1 MALFTLARRPARATH
16 AHASAPEA
24 VHPPAP
30 DPTALLDAL
39 PVNVLALDPQ
49 TGTITYANRRSVETL
64 TSIQDHL
71 PAGVDPM
78 AMVGTSFDVFHKNP
92 AHQRAI
98 VADPN
103 RLPWRAKIKLGPER
117 MDLHVSAVYDG
128 RGRYIAAALTWS
140 VITSLTRS
148 VETFEETMRAALE
161 DVAGA
166 SGAMRQAAGE
176 VQEATAETSRSVAS
190 SSTGAEEASAN
201 VQAVAAAAE
210 ELDTSIAEIGRQ
222 VAEAGKV
229 TQDAVAAAREGSQ
242 NVEALA
248 EASRRIGEI
257 VSLIQTIAG
266 QTNLLALNATIEA
279 ARAGEAGKG
288 FAVVA
293 AEVKTLAGQTAK
305 ATEEIAAQIAA
316 IQAAT
321 DQTVG
326 AIGRVSEIIERV
338 DQSSMAISA
347 AVEQQAVTTS
357 EIARNV
363 SEAATGTGS
372 VSQSL
377 AQVHS
382 IAERSGGAAESVLD
396 AIGDVE
402 RQSDRVSQAVARFLE
417 DVRRI

>member
-1 MALFTLARRPARATH
+1 MSLFSLARRPARATD
-16 AHASAPEA
+16 AHAPMPAAE
-24 VHPPAP
+24 HPAP
-30 DPTALLDAL
+30 PDLAALLDAL
-39 PVNVLALDPQ
+39 PVNILTLDPA
-49 TGTITYANRRSVETL
+49 TGAITYANRRSVETL
-64 TSIQDHL
+64 AGIRDHL
-71 PAGVDPM
+71 PAGVDPQ
-78 AMVGTSFDVFHKNP
+78 AIVGTSFDVFHKNP

-98 VADPN
+98 VADPK

-117 MDLHVSAVYDG
+117 MDLHVSAVHD
-128 RGRYIAAALTWS
+128 RQGRYLAAALTWS
-140 VITSLTRS
+140 VITSLSRS
-148 VETFEETMRAALE
+148 VEGFEETMRSALE
-161 DVAGA
+161 DVAAA
-166 SGAMRQAAGE
+166 SGAMRAAAGD

-190 SSTGAEEASAN
+190 SSAGAEEASAN

-222 VAEAGKV
+222 VAAASKV
-229 TQDAVAAAREGSQ
+229 TQDAVAAAREGSH

-248 EASRRIGEI
+248 DASRRIGEI

-326 AIGRVSEIIERV
+326 AIGRVCEIIERV
-338 DQSSMAISA
+338 DHSSMAISA

-363 SEAATGTGS
+363 SEAAAGTGS

-377 AQVHS
+377 SRVLS
-382 IAERSGGAAESVLD
+382 TAERSGGAAASVLS
-396 AIGDVE
+396 AIGDVDRQCE
-402 RQSDRVSQAVARFLE
+402 RVGAAVARFLE
-417 DVRRI
+417 DVKRI